1 MLELDYSEFYITNVC
16 NLSCS
21 GCNRFNNYN
30 FRGRQRWADLEPV
43 YREWSKSVSIRHCAV
58 LGGEPLLN
66 ADVNDWCRGIL
77 ELWPDTYLRLITNGY
92 RIEHRQDLY
101 NLNLE
106 YKDRFSVWVG
116 VHNEHHVHDVSSRV
130 KQWQQEPIVDTLY
143 DQDPYNVY
151 RILQDVNGISTRI
164 EYNWWFHQGTII
176 DQLGVKRLHNSDPEM
191 AHANCNMK
199 NCHHWQD
206 GKLYKCGVVA
216 LLPEFDKQHQLV
228 LSNSDRELMQS
239 YQPLAVD
246 SDNKDQFFDNLDNS
260 IPQCKF
266 CPQQYNGDQIY
277 AEYKKDL

>member
-1 MLELDYSEFYITNVC
+1 MHQLDYSEFYITNVC
-16 NLSCS
+16 NLSCP

-66 ADVNDWCRGIL
+66 PDVIDWCRGIL

-101 NLNLE
+101 DLNRE

-116 VHNEHHVHDVSSRV
+116 IHNENHVPDVVSRV
-130 KQWQQEPIVDTLY
+130 HQWLEGPVIDTVNN
-143 DQDPYNVY
+143 DDPYNVY
-151 RILQDVNGISTRI
+151 RILRDCNGIATRI
-164 EYNWWFHQGTII
+164 EYNWWFHQGSII
-176 DQLGVKRLHNSDPEM
+176 DQLGVKRLHNSDPEL
-191 AHANCNMK
+191 AHSNCHMK
-199 NCHHWQD
+199 NCHHWID

-216 LLPEFDKQHQLV
+216 LLPEFDSQYQLQ
-228 LSNSDRELMQS
+228 LSNSDRKLMQS
-239 YQPLAVD
+239 YQPLTVD
-246 SDNKDQFFDNLDNS
+246 AENKEQFFANIGNS

-266 CPQQYNGDQIY
+266 CPEKYNGDQIY